1 VSNESLEM
9 PTGSQDPT
17 PVLSYV
23 SKSMNRSQP
32 TTLEDVATRAGV
44 SPGTVSRVLNGKN
57 KENRPAI
64 AKRSERIRRIAMQ
77 LGYRP
82 NVAARSMLRGAFRAV
97 AFVTCGDLGN
107 DWYPISALNSIHSK
121 LEASQWRLMFN
132 ELPASKIGDAKL
144 VPNLFRETSVDGLII
159 NLLPVFSEDLVE
171 YFESQPLP
179 CVWLNLKRS
188 FGSVYPDDANG
199 AELGVNYLIK
209 RGHKR
214 IGYLSR
220 LFASPTHFS
229 ALDRF
234 AGYSSAMAAAN
245 LPTHRHLP
253 LLSNRGDALQPTLTM
268 DRAREL
274 LLRFPDTEAVF
285 CYEYEEAVCLMVA
298 AERIGRRVP
307 DTLEI
312 VGVHEREIRASSG
325 LSIPTAI
332 IPFYD
337 LGSHAVEMVRQM
349 IDSGNRNI
357 PSVAVPYKS
366 VLI

>member
-1 VSNESLEM
+1 MSDEQPV
-9 PTGSQDPT
+9 TIGSQEPT
-17 PVLSYV
+17 PLLSYV

-32 TTLEDVATRAGV
+32 ITLEDVATRAGV

-64 AKRSERIRRIAMQ
+64 AKRSEKIRRIALQ

-107 DWYPISALNSIHSK
+107 DWYPISALNSIHAA
-121 LEASQWRLMFN
+121 LEASEWRLMFN
-132 ELPASKIGDAKL
+132 ELPASKIGDPKL

-179 CVWLNLKRS
+179 CVWLNLKRPR
-188 FGSVYPDDANG
+188 GSVYPDETSG
-199 AELGVNYLIK
+199 AELAVKYLIK

-214 IGYLSR
+214 IGFFSR
-220 LFASPTHFS
+220 LFASPTHYS
-229 ALDRF
+229 VMDRF
-234 AGYSSAMAAAN
+234 AGYSSAMSAAN
-245 LPTHRHLP
+245 LPAHRHLP
-253 LLSNRGDALQPTLTM
+253 LLGNRTEALQPAAAM
-268 DRAREL
+268 ARARDFLE
-274 LLRFPDTEAVF
+274 RFADADAVV
-285 CYEYEEAVCLMVA
+285 CYEHEEAICMMVA

-312 VGVHEREIRASSG
+312 VGFHEREIRSNSG

-332 IPFYD
+332 IPFRD
-337 LGSHAVEMVRQM
+337 LGAHAVEMVRQM
-349 IDSGNRNI
+349 IDSGDREI
-357 PSVAVPYKS
+357 PSVAVPFKS